1 MRRKTQIV
9 LAITF
14 LVAALVSGFSYIY
27 VSQILRQRVT
37 FAHDTAGF
45 LNSQLAYL
53 AANAIPDLT
62 STRVDTANPAKV
74 RSAIADYL
82 ATNLDLN
89 TMLES
94 VVTDWPMIYD
104 AAIVDNDGKAILHTT
119 TELVGKIVPERPD
132 FQIVQDAKFRRQLRL
147 VYHEPTLYD
156 MRVPLRLNGELFGSI
171 RLGIST
177 VFLRSEITPRLKH
190 AVIFSGIS
198 VLLSL
203 VLAAVLSHIALGP
216 LERISRSLD
225 SVAGGEAD
233 ALTEE
238 DAGHD
243 EYGLVTLKI
252 AHLGRQMRD
261 AREIFSALKDN
272 VDQIMG
278 NLQDGLMLFTSDS
291 RVVLV
296 SASVERF
303 LGRPRRELLGRTV
316 KEIFTRESSLGAL
329 VLDGFQLRIPVA
341 QREVESPNA
350 KRVQVS
356 LDFIQER
363 GSPIGALLTLRD
375 AESVRRIQDEI
386 ELSRQMSASGRTTR
400 GVAHEVKNPINAIVL
415 HLQLLQTKLQQ
426 IDPDTRRHMDII
438 GNEIHRLDR
447 VVQILVDFTRPR
459 DLRLEEIDLRRL
471 LEDVIMLATPDTEQ
485 HGVTVK
491 RRLGTEP
498 LGVKVD
504 VDVMKQAILNVII
517 NGMQAMPKGGTL
529 TISARRDE
537 DTVITEIRDQ
547 GIGIPHELQEKIFEL
562 YFTTRKGGSGIGLAQ
577 TYQALQWHYGSIDF
591 ETVEGQ
597 GTIFRL
603 RLPVAEI
610 RAGSNGGSGRAVAP
624 SVTAPNSSVGRNR
637 ILGLPDRV

>member
-9 LAITF
+9 LAIT
-14 LVAALVSGFSYIY
+14 LMVAALVCSFSYIY
-27 VSQILRQRVT
+27 ISYILRQKIAYT
-37 FAHDTAGF
+37 HDTAAS
-45 LNSQLAYL
+45 LESQIAYI
-53 AANAIPDLT
+53 AAQAAIPDLAD
-62 STRVDTANPAKV
+62 TRVDTNNPAKV
-74 RSAIADYL
+74 RRAITDYL

-89 TMLES
+89 TILES
-94 VVTDWPMIYD
+94 VVGWPMIYD
-104 AAIVDNDGKAILHTT
+104 AAIVDTDGKAILHTNAKLIEKT
-119 TELVGKIVPERPD
+119 VPIRPD

-147 VYHEPTLYD
+147 IYHPPTLYD
-156 MRVPLRLNGELFGSI
+156 VSMPLKLNGQDFGSI
-171 RLGIST
+171 RLGVST
-177 VFLRSEITPRLKH
+177 TFLKSEITPRLQH

-198 VLLSL
+198 ILLSL
-203 VLAAVLSHIALGP
+203 LLAAGLSHLALGP

-225 SVAGGEAD
+225 SVTAGDAD
-233 ALTEE
+233 AVSEE
-238 DAGHD
+238 EAGHD

-261 AREIFSALKDN
+261 AKEIFSALKDN

-278 NLQDGLMLFTSDS
+278 NLQDGLMLFTRDS

-316 KEIFTRESSLGAL
+316 KEIFARDTPLGVL
-329 VLDGFQLRIPVA
+329 VLDGFQSRHPIA
-341 QREVESPNA
+341 QSEVESSNT

-415 HLQLLQTKLQQ
+415 HLQLLQSKLKQ

-438 GNEIHRLDR
+438 GSEIHRLDR

-459 DLRLEEIDLRRL
+459 DLRLDEIDLRRL
-471 LEDVIMLATPDTEQ
+471 LEDVIMLATPDTDQ
-485 HGVTVK
+485 HGVTIK

-498 LGVKVD
+498 LGVRVD
-504 VDVMKQAILNVII
+504 ADVMKQAILNVII
-517 NGMQAMPKGGTL
+517 NGMQAMPNGGTL
-529 TISARRDE
+529 NISARRDE
-537 DTVITEIRDQ
+537 DSILTEIRDQ

-597 GTIFRL
+597 GTTFRL
-603 RLPVAEI
+603 RLPAYSI
-610 RAGSNGGSGRAVAP
+610 RAEGNGETMPSSAP
-624 SVTAPNSSVGRNR
+624 SLTLPN
-637 ILGLPDRV
+637 P

>member
-14 LVAALVSGFSYIY
+14 MVTAMVSSFSYIY
-27 VSQILRQRVT
+27 VSQILRQQVT
-37 FAHDTAGF
+37 FARNSAAWID
-45 LNSQLAYL
+45 SQLAYIAVNAAVPEL
-53 AANAIPDLT
+53 AD
-62 STRVDTANPAKV
+62 TRVDTRNPAKV
-74 RSAIADYL
+74 RSAIAYYL
-82 ATNLDLN
+82 GTDIYLN
-89 TMLES
+89 KALES
-94 VVTDWPMIYD
+94 VVNDWPMIQD
-104 AAIVDNDGKAILHTT
+104 AAIVDADGKAILHTIPSMIDKT
-119 TELVGKIVPERPD
+119 VPERPD

-147 VYHEPTLYD
+147 VYNPPTTYEVRL
-156 MRVPLRLNGELFGSI
+156 PLQLNGEPFGSI

-177 VFLRSEITPRLKH
+177 VLLQKEITPRLQH

-198 VLLSL
+198 IFLSL
-203 VLAAVLSHIALGP
+203 LLAAGLSHIALGP
-216 LERISRSLD
+216 LERINRSLD
-225 SVAGGEAD
+225 NVTAGEAD
-233 ALTEE
+233 PVTEE
-238 DAGHD
+238 EAGRD

-278 NLQDGLMLFTSDS
+278 NLQDGLMLFTRDS

-303 LGRPRRELLGRTV
+303 LGRPRSELLGRTV
-316 KEIFTRESSLGAL
+316 KEIFARDSSLGAL
-329 VLDGFQLRIPVA
+329 VLDGFQVRNPVN
-341 QREVESPNA
+341 QREVETSNT

-375 AESVRRIQDEI
+375 TESVRRIQDEI
-386 ELSRQMSASGRTTR
+386 EISRQMSASGRTTR

-415 HLQLLQTKLQQ
+415 HLQLLQTKLKQ

-459 DLRLEEIDLRRL
+459 DLHLDEIDMRRL

-491 RRLGTEP
+491 RKLGTEP
-498 LGVKVD
+498 LGVRVD
-504 VDVMKQAILNVII
+504 LDVMKQAILNVII
-517 NGMQAMPKGGTL
+517 NGMQAMPQGGTL
-529 TISARRDE
+529 TISSRRDE
-537 DTVITEIRDQ
+537 ESVITEIRDQ
-547 GIGIPHELQEKIFEL
+547 GVGIPHELQEKIFEL

-597 GTIFRL
+597 GTTFRL
-603 RLPVAEI
+603 RLPVIEI
-610 RAGSNGGSGRAVAP
+610 RAGANIENGRADAA
-624 SVTAPNSSVGRNR
+624 SLTIPNS
-637 ILGLPDRV
+637 